1 MHDAVLPQGADIDVF
16 TYTLEDADGDTTHAT
31 LTVTVTELDP
41 LLGQHRHSSG
51 WSGEGGVRG
60 GPSGA
65 GASQAFRNLAG
76 SHPGDPSF
84 QTTAAGTIT
93 FTSLDGV
100 GSVSLGGHVLS
111 GTAQTFA
118 DGTLGS
124 LSASFTYNSVTHA
137 GAINY
142 SYTLLDNSTN
152 GLNSKFTVAVTD
164 NDGDTGT
171 AELAISIFDDAPVA
185 HPDTDAVAAG
195 QVTAETG
202 NVITAAGTTSGAAGT
217 DAQGADG
224 APIVG
229 LASGRHRGLD
239 DQPEHCGDG
248 GPWRVRHADD
258 ECGTALYS
266 YARDFG
272 NAGGANTDVFTYTIK
287 DGDGDLSFAT
297 LTISIGGLISR
308 QHRDPCGRQCGDDGV
323 RGGPSSA

>member
-1 MHDAVLPQGADIDVF
+1 MPIHGAFGTLTLNADGSYSYLHDAVLPQGANIDVF
-16 TYTLEDADGDTTHAT
+16 TYTLVDADGDTTHAT
-31 LTVTVTELDP
+31 LTVTVTD
-41 LLGQHRHSSG
+41 SSPG
-51 WSGEGGVRG
+51 SIAIPPDGLAKAVFEAGLPARTIAGV
-60 GPSGA
+60 PES
-65 GASQAFRNLAG
+65 AG

-118 DGTLGS
+118 DGALGS

-202 NVITAAGTTSGAAGT
+202 NVITAAGTTSGAAG
-217 DAQGADG
+217 DRCARCRRCAHSGPG
-224 APIVG
+224 R
-229 LASGRHRGLD
+229 GRHRGLD

-258 ECGTALYS
+258 ECGRLLQLC
-266 YARDFG
+266 AR
-272 NAGGANTDVFTYTIK
+272 
-287 DGDGDLSFAT
+287 LW
-297 LTISIGGLISR
+297 
-308 QHRDPCGRQCGDDGV
+308 
-323 RGGPSSA
+323 